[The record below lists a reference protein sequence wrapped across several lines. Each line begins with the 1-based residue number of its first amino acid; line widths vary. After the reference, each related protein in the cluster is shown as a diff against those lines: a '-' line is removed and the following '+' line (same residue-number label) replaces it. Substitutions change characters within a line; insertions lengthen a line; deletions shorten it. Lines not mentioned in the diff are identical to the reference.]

1 MNEEP
6 SYPRFIQPRLDDA
19 LGDSPVV
26 LIHGPRQCGKSTLA
40 LAQTEHGY
48 TYFTFDDDVTR
59 ASADAD
65 PIGFVDDLPD
75 RSILDEVQR
84 VPRIFT
90 TLKARVDRSRTPGRY
105 LLTGSSNVLLLPS
118 LADSLAGRMEILRL
132 HPLSQSELASSP
144 SGFLENLFERRF
156 RMSNWPR
163 LGIDLAARITAGGY
177 PAALIRPTHRR
188 RATWYRDYAETV
200 TDRDVR
206 EMTRIRTL
214 DVLPRLLKAVSGQTA
229 RLMNVSELAG
239 PFEVT
244 RQTINDYIALLE
256 RVFLIDRL
264 PAWHT
269 NRLSRLVKSPK
280 LHIGDTGLGC
290 ALLGLDTDALIGDRA
305 AYGQLTESFV
315 FQELRRLASWAET
328 PIEFSHFRDKD
339 GVEVDLVLERGSREL
354 AGIEVKAGA
363 TVTSSDFRGLRKL
376 RDIVGAR
383 FRAGVVLYDGA
394 TVAGFAD
401 DMFAVPI
408 RALWEL

>member
-1 MNEEP
+1 MVEEP
-6 SYPRFIQPRLDDA
+6 IYPRFIQPRLDEA

-59 ASADAD
+59 AAAEAD
-65 PIGFVDDLPD
+65 PIGFVDDLPE

-84 VPRIFT
+84 VPTLFT
-90 TLKARVDRSRTPGRY
+90 TLKARVDRARTPGRY
-105 LLTGSSNVLLLPS
+105 LLTGSSNVLLLPR

-132 HPLSQSELASSP
+132 HPLSQSELASS
-144 SGFLENLFERRF
+144 SSRFLGAMFEGRF
-156 RMSNWPR
+156 RMSSWPR
-163 LGIDLAARITAGGY
+163 LGSDLAARIAAGGY

-188 RATWYRDYAETV
+188 RATWYRDYAETI
-200 TDRDVR
+200 TDRDIR

-214 DVLPRLLKAVSGQTA
+214 DVLPRLLKAVSSQTA
-229 RLMNVSELAG
+229 RLLNVSELAG

-244 RQTINDYIALLE
+244 RQTINEYVAVLE
-256 RVFLIDRL
+256 RVFLLDRL

-290 ALLGLDTDALIGDRA
+290 ALLGLDADALMSDRA
-305 AYGQLTESFV
+305 AYGQLVETFV
-315 FQELRRLASWAET
+315 FQELRRLASWDET
-328 PIEFSHFRDKD
+328 PIAFSHFRDKD
-339 GVEVDLVLERGSREL
+339 GVEVDVVLERGSREL
-354 AGIEVKAGA
+354 AGIEIKAGA

-376 RDIVGAR
+376 RDIVGDR
-383 FRAGVVLYDGA
+383 FRSGVVLYDGA
-394 TVAGFAD
+394 TIAGFGD